1 MSGSTLT
8 RPLAARLLLWLLGG
22 WLFLAA
28 VTGYLAGTNF
38 AILKFEKLDEAEYFY
53 GNIPQEKQELALR
66 YAASE
71 LNRVYFAQFY
81 ALQMG
86 IAIAALL
93 LYMASG
99 RTGKKP
105 LAALGAAA
113 VISAVLLFWLTPEII
128 DMGRKID
135 KVAREPIT
143 EDREAF
149 NVLHHLAVGL
159 DVSKMALILG
169 AAVPLLR
176 NPEGSPR

>member
-1 MSGSTLT
+1 MGDDH
-8 RPLAARLLLWLLGG
+8 ARSS
-22 WLFLAA
+22 
-28 VTGYLAGTNF
+28 
-38 AILKFEKLDEAEYFY
+38 
-53 GNIPQEKQELALR
+53 
-66 YAASE
+66 ASA
-71 LNRVYFAQFY
+71 RQ
-81 ALQMG
+81 
-86 IAIAALL
+86 
-93 LYMASG
+93 SSS
-99 RTGKKP
+99 
-105 LAALGAAA
+105 AALGAAA

>member
-1 MSGSTLT
+1 MA
-8 RPLAARLLLWLLGG
+8 RPWAARLLLWLLGG

-38 AILKFEKLDEAEYFY
+38 AILKPEKLDRAAHFY
-53 GNIPQEKQELALR
+53 GEDPEKSEMALR

-71 LNRVYFAQFY
+71 LNRVYFARFY

-86 IAIAALL
+86 IAIVALL
-93 LYMASG
+93 LYAASG
-99 RTGKKP
+99 RPGKKP

-128 DMGRKID
+128 EMGRKID
-135 KVAREPIT
+135 DVPREPLT
-143 EDREAF
+143 PDREAF

-176 NPEGSPR
+176 TLEGPRP